1 MTRLEREAIA
11 RAITEAE
18 EGTSGQIAVRIIPDA
33 NVDALERAKHEF
45 GRIGLHRHDAANSA
59 LILVAPKARRFAII
73 GDRAL
78 HERVG
83 DAFWNDVVRESE
95 PYFASGATLEG
106 IRYAVG
112 CIGAA
117 LHAHFAQ
124 PTGDRLT

>member
-1 MTRLEREAIA
+1 VRRVEREEISRAIA
-11 RAITEAE
+11 EAE

-45 GRIGLHRHDAANSA
+45 GRIGLHLHDAANSA
-59 LILVAPKARRFAII
+59 LILVAPKARRFAVI

-83 DAFWNDVVRESE
+83 DVFWNDVVRQSE
-95 PYFASGATLEG
+95 PYFARGATFEG
-106 IRYAVG
+106 IRYAVER
-112 CIGAA
+112 IGEA

-124 PTGDRLT
+124 PDGDRLT